1 MRTILFR
8 GKRVSD
14 GTWSEGLLLTNKL
27 GAYIVTE
34 ENPHECTEHG
44 YIEIDE
50 YCKVHSDT
58 IGQYVGRDDPNGVKI
73 FEGDV
78 MKCGTVVEFNT
89 TGIGSCGCCYD
100 AFYGTGFIVSSDDSL
115 YYFDKRNHVIG
126 NIHDN
131 PELVEDE
138 L

>member
-14 GTWSEGLLLTNKL
+14 GQWVYGDLIRFSYL
-27 GAYIVTE
+27 ISI
-34 ENPHECTEHG
+34 EHQQV
-44 YIEIDE
+44 YPE
-50 YCKVHSDT
+50 T
-58 IGQYVGRDDPNGVKI
+58 IGQYVGRDDPNGTKI

-78 MKCGTVVEFNT
+78 MTCGTVVRFHTEE
-89 TGIGSCGCCYD
+89 IGSCGCCYA

>member
-14 GTWSEGLLLTNKL
+14 GQWVYGDLIQFGRLTS
-27 GAYIVTE
+27 
-34 ENPHECTEHG
+34 
-44 YIEIDE
+44 IDTAP
-50 YCKVHSDT
+50 VDPAT
-58 IGQYVGRDDPNGVKI
+58 VGQYVGRDDPNGTKI

-78 MKCGTVVEFNT
+78 MTCGTVVEFNT
-89 TGIGSCGCCYD
+89 DGIGGCSYCYG
-100 AFYGTGFIVSSDDSL
+100 AFYGTGFIVSSDDKL

-131 PELVEDE
+131 PELGKK
-138 L
+138 

>member
-14 GTWSEGLLLTNKL
+14 GQWVYGDLIRFSYL
-27 GAYIVTE
+27 ISI
-34 ENPHECTEHG
+34 EHQQV
-44 YIEIDE
+44 YPE
-50 YCKVHSDT
+50 T
-58 IGQYVGRDDPNGVKI
+58 IGQYVGRDDPNGAKI

-78 MKCGTVVEFNT
+78 MTCGTVVEFNT
-89 TGIGSCGCCYD
+89 DGIGGCSYCYG